1 MLGKVFSALVILS
14 FVCGAYTGNM
24 TNVSS
29 ALVGGVTDAVKISF
43 SLLGMMCF
51 WNGIMKVFDASGITS
66 VITRAV
72 KPILKLIYSK
82 QTVDDKDALDDIS
95 ASFAANFLGL
105 GNAALPLG
113 IRAVKQINRRYTK
126 GEAGSDALMFAVL
139 NTVPFQLVPS
149 TLIALRSA
157 YGSNSPFE
165 IILPVWMCSFFTITA
180 AVILCKLLSAFSYRR
195 RRGRYK

>member
-1 MLGKVFSALVILS
+1 MLGKVFSALVVLS

-24 TNVSS
+24 SNVSA
-29 ALVGGVTDAVKISF
+29 ALVAGVTDAVKISF

-51 WNGIMKVFDASGITS
+51 FYCIMKVYDASDVTA

-72 KPILKLIYSK
+72 KPVLKLIYSK
-82 QTVDDKDALDDIS
+82 QTVEDKDALDDIA

-113 IRAVKQINRRYTK
+113 IRAVKQINRRYAN

-149 TLIALRSA
+149 TLIALRNA
-157 YGSNSPFE
+157 YGSKSPFE
-165 IILPVWMCSFFTITA
+165 IILPVWICSFLTITA
-180 AVILCKLLSAFSYRR
+180 AVILCKLLSAFSYGR
-195 RRGRYK
+195 RRGRER